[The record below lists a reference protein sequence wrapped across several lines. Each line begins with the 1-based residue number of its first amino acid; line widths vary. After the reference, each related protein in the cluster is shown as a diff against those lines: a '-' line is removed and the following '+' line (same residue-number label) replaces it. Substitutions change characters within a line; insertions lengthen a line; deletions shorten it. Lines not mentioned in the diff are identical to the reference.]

1 MKILLLG
8 DSIRMGYGEFVR
20 EILNGKAEVF
30 YPNDN
35 GRPSI

>member
-20 EILNGKAEVF
+20 EILNGKAEIWLLWVCV
-30 YPNDN
+30 
-35 GRPSI
+35 S